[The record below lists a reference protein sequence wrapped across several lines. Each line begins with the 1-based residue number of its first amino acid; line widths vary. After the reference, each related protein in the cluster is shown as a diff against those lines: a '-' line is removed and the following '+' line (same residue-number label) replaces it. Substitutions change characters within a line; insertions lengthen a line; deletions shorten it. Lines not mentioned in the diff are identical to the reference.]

1 MGKRRLQMRDRR
13 DGYGINKTFHRTD
26 KETPMKAHEKFLCAS
41 EKTAMALFA
50 LRVKSLL
57 GNNLMDLKLFGSKV
71 RGDYD
76 RDSDLD
82 VLIVV
87 KNRDNRIQD
96 AISEIVSELNIEFD
110 CVLSPVIYTKD
121 EYNRNR
127 YCKTLFS
134 KNIALEGV
142 SL

>member
-1 MGKRRLQMRDRR
+1 
-13 DGYGINKTFHRTD
+13 
-26 KETPMKAHEKFLCAS
+26 MKAHEKFLSAS

-76 RDSDLD
+76 RDSDID

-87 KNRDNRIQD
+87 KSRDNRIQD

-121 EYNRNR
+121 EYNQNR

-134 KNIALEGV
+134 KNIAFEGV